1 MLTGTHDADKIEG
14 RWSCSRRRRKFL
26 FVGMGGRDKHSYKGD
41 LTGRD
46 DGGVILTMISGPD
59 EKTCLTEETRHP
71 VYMVFAPEGL
81 AAAQVE
87 DCLNQMEFYIKTLA
101 PRAEIERRIV

>member
-1 MLTGTHDADKIEG
+1 MAFLTELKTRMLTGTHDADKIEG
-14 RWSCSRRRRKFL
+14 ALVLFEAAEEIS

-71 VYMVFAPEGL
+71 FTWSLRRRDWLPPRWKTAS
-81 AAAQVE
+81 
-87 DCLNQMEFYIKTLA
+87 IKWNFISK
-101 PRAEIERRIV
+101 P